1 MPKTA
6 IIIGP
11 QDQGRRISLAEF
23 DRAEGQEGHGYELSR
38 GVVTV
43 VDVPNPRHLAQV
55 NALCQQFYDYRA
67 NHPEQIRTIATGGG
81 CKILLP
87 ALESERHPDL
97 SIYKTPPPNE
107 DDLWATWIPE
117 IVIEVVSPG
126 SEQRDYV
133 EKREEYLLFGVKEYW
148 IVDSQKSEMLALRR
162 TGGRWREKVLQPT
175 DVYRTRLL
183 PGFEFA
189 CAPVFQA
196 GS

>member
-23 DRAEGQEGHGYELSR
+23 DQAEGKEGYLYELHR
-38 GVVTV
+38 GVVSV
-43 VDVPNPRHLAQV
+43 VDVPNRRHLAQV
-55 NALCQQFYDYRA
+55 DALCQQFYNYRA
-67 NHPEQIRTIATGGG
+67 KHPDQIHNIAQGGG
-81 CKILLP
+81 CKILLA

-97 SIYKTPPPNE
+97 AIYKTPPPDE

-133 EKREEYLLFGVKEYW
+133 EKREEYLLFGVLEYW
-148 IVDSQKSEMLALRR
+148 IVDAQKSEMLVLRR
-162 TGGRWREKVLQPT
+162 TGGRWREKILQPT